1 LSISKLNW
9 KQPIEIQ
16 SCWDMK
22 VILRYRYLFNLPFS
36 AIKIDEPPR
45 HSQGAESPWSEQLK
59 VRLNPPTSK
68 GTTASKPPTSGQGH
82 DPEKPIG
89 IPSGHSIHETLAR
102 MQ

>member
-1 LSISKLNW
+1 
-9 KQPIEIQ
+9 
-16 SCWDMK
+16 MK

-59 VRLNPPTSK
+59 VRTTEAPLKPTSK
-68 GTTASKPPTSGQGH
+68 GTTASNPPTSGQGH
-82 DPEKPIG
+82 DPENPIG

-102 MQ
+102 MR

>member
-1 LSISKLNW
+1 
-9 KQPIEIQ
+9 
-16 SCWDMK
+16 MK

-59 VRLNPPTSK
+59 VRLNP
-68 GTTASKPPTSGQGH
+68 SKPPTSGQGH